1 MKSESLESVKSER
14 LNKSGLTTFPNFIK
28 NHNTQYA
35 LLNTKKMAT
44 QTFAEKISKAQ
55 DFLPINGTDYI
66 EFYVGNA
73 KQAAHYYKTAFGFKS
88 LAYAGPE
95 TGVRDRASY
104 VLQQGKIRLILTT
117 GLKSDNPISEH
128 VKQHGDGVKILA
140 LWVDDAYSAFE
151 ETTKRGAKSYLE
163 PVTLTDEHGEVRM
176 SGIYTYGETIH
187 MFIERKN
194 YTGTFMPGYREWN
207 SDYNPSDAGLLY
219 IDHCVGNVGWNRMN
233 ETVKWYEDVMGF
245 VNILSFDDKQINT
258 EYSALM
264 SKVMSN
270 GNGFSKFPINEP
282 AEGKKKSQIEEY
294 LEFYEGEG
302 VQHIAV
308 ATKDIVKT
316 VTELKN
322 RGVEFLSPPPEAY
335 YELMPNRVGKIDE
348 EIAQLR
354 KLGVLVDCDEEGYLL
369 QIFTKPVEDRPTL
382 FFEIIQRKGAQSFGA
397 GNFKALFES
406 LEREQE
412 LRGNL

>member
-1 MKSESLESVKSER
+1 ME
-14 LNKSGLTTFPNFIK
+14 
-28 NHNTQYA
+28 
-35 LLNTKKMAT
+35 T
-44 QTFAEKISKAQ
+44 QTFAEKISKAP

-73 KQAAHYYKTAFGFKS
+73 KQAAHYYKTAFGFQS

-95 TGVRDRASY
+95 TGVRDRSSY

-117 GLKSDNPISEH
+117 ALKSDHPIAEH
-128 VKQHGDGVKILA
+128 VKKHGDGVKVLA

-151 ETTKRGAKSYLE
+151 ETTKRGAKPYME
-163 PVTLTDEHGEVRM
+163 PKTLSDENGEVKM
-176 SGIYTYGETIH
+176 SGIYTYGETVH

-194 YTGTFMPGYREWN
+194 YTGTFMPGYRVWE
-207 SDYNPSDAGLLY
+207 SDYQPADAGLLY

-233 ETVKWYEDVMGF
+233 EAVQWYEDVMGF

-294 LEFYEGEG
+294 LEYYEGEG

-316 VTELKN
+316 VRELKS
-322 RGVEFLSPPPEAY
+322 RGVEFLSAPPEAY
-335 YELMPNRVGKIDE
+335 YDMMPQRVGKIDE
-348 EIAQLR
+348 EISLLES
-354 KLGVLVDCDEEGYLL
+354 LGILVDCDEEGYLL

>member
-1 MKSESLESVKSER
+1 MSTVTGK
-14 LNKSGLTTFPNFIK
+14 
-28 NHNTQYA
+28 
-35 LLNTKKMAT
+35 
-44 QTFAEKISKAQ
+44 TFAEKIAQAQ

-73 KQAAHYYKTAFGFKS
+73 KQAAHYYKTAFGFQS
-88 LAYAGPE
+88 VAYAGPE

-104 VLQQGKIRLILTT
+104 VLQQGKIRLVLTT
-117 GLKSDNPISEH
+117 ALQSDHVIAEH
-128 VKQHGDGVKILA
+128 VKKHGDGVKVLA

-151 ETTKRGAKSYLE
+151 ETTKRGGKPYLE
-163 PVTLTDEHGEVRM
+163 PVTLTDEFGELKM
-176 SGIYTYGETIH
+176 SGIYTYGETVH

-194 YTGTFMPGYREWN
+194 YTGPFMPGYEKWE
-207 SDYNPSDAGLLY
+207 SPYNPEDAGLLY
-219 IDHCVGNVGWNRMN
+219 IDHCVGNVGWNRMLP
-233 ETVKWYEDVMGF
+233 TVKWYEEVMGF

-294 LEFYEGEG
+294 LDFYEGEG

-308 ATKDIVKT
+308 ATKDIVAT
-316 VTELKN
+316 VKALKA
-322 RGVEFLSPPPEAY
+322 RGVEFLSAPPEAY
-335 YELMPNRVGKIDE
+335 YEMMPERVGEIEE
-348 EIAQLR
+348 EIAPL
-354 KLGVLVDCDEEGYLL
+354 KELGILVDSDEEGYLL

-382 FFEIIQRKGAQSFGA
+382 FFEIIQRRGAQSFGA

-406 LEREQE
+406 LEREQAK
-412 LRGNL
+412 RGNL